1 MDRKQLFL
9 IYIFALFF
17 CFSFTYATTYTATY
31 IFKETTGK
39 DFRAEIWKSNSNF
52 DTLYNTKYTE
62 GDSTNGEW
70 TLTFT
75 STQNKYGR
83 LFLSPYNKDYVLR
96 YFRINYEYEGTYNKP
111 FTFGKYR
118 NKNIPVS
125 AGTRYAQIDGTCRA
139 IGITDLGGYS
149 YSISSSLNSIKKL
162 DGTDVKNIEVVDHL
176 LKKNYYMKAF
186 SYLEISND
194 KHSYFLKP
202 TNSDGT
208 YVYNNESFNSPNG
221 ETTSQ
226 TLGEEIFNQFKTA
239 DGRIPYILLKQNP
252 VTVQFDKAEIERI
265 LADAKNLCESG
276 NYTYCGNWNIEL
288 NVIPIDGKCDLDG
301 NGKLESESE
310 IVRFSKSVKRVQI
323 VSPEPE
329 TQMRDL
335 ECVYKVVSKSQGEEL
350 ELFNLS

>member
-9 IYIFALFF
+9 IYIFTLFF
-17 CFSFTYATTYTATY
+17 CFSFIYGSTATVIY
-31 IFKETTGK
+31 KETTGK
-39 DFRAEIWKSNSNF
+39 DFRAEVWKSNVDS
-52 DTLYNTKYTE
+52 DTLFNTNYVE
-62 GDSTNGEW
+62 GISVNGKW

-75 STQNKYGR
+75 STPNKYGL
-83 LFLSPYNKDYVLR
+83 LFRAPLNQDYFLK
-96 YFRINYEYEGTYNKP
+96 YSKISYAAYTTAPINIP

-118 NKNIPVS
+118 NKDIILS
-125 AGTRYAQIDGTCRA
+125 STKRKYAQIDGTCRA
-139 IGITDLGGYS
+139 VGITDLGGYS
-149 YSISSSLNSIKKL
+149 YSISSSLNQIKKL

-186 SYLEISND
+186 SYLKISND

-208 YVYNNESFNSPNG
+208 YVYNKDNFNSPNG
-221 ETTSQ
+221 EATSQ

-252 VTVQFDKAEIERI
+252 VTVQFDRAEIDGI
-265 LADAKNLCESG
+265 LNNARNFCENG
-276 NYTYCGNWNIEL
+276 NYTYCGDWNIEL

-301 NGKLESESE
+301 NGKLESGSE

-323 VSPEPE
+323 VSPKPE
-329 TQMRDL
+329 TQITRRIRTL
-335 ECVYKVVSKSQGEEL
+335 RT
-350 ELFNLS
+350 